1 MRVFIV
7 NCFFLIIP
15 LLVYGQSNIKTRVC
29 DKKEFYQDCLQ
40 DERLSKAINFFY
52 ERDFEKAYTLIK
64 EYQVSNDQRPS
75 DCLLLLE
82 ADVLYASGSY
92 SKSLEIYEQLL
103 AAKDIDLDIRFY
115 TLINVGNIYLAILKK
130 YERSISY
137 YNQAKSILGDS
148 SCSKKELL
156 VYGGLANSY
165 LYSKKYIESEDAY
178 KRVLKI
184 YLQNKDDENTAR
196 IYSNLANLFYE
207 QYQDKK
213 AESYFLKAYE
223 SVKNTEY
230 IEVQQQVLYNLYAV
244 NEGLKNYQKAL
255 DYLSKSNVLK
265 DSIWNRDKV
274 WELAEKDKEISIAQ
288 KDKELFVQTEKTAK
302 QTRRLQW
309 GSGILV
315 LVLLFLGTLFYSYK
329 TKVKQNRIITAQK
342 GELEKLNHTKNYLFS
357 VISHDL
363 RSPVKMLIKQQQ
375 GFLKKIKKGETDAL
389 EETAGSA
396 LTIAESLNHL
406 LNNVLHW
413 SLEQNDQMIFDQQ
426 VQPIFP
432 VINQV
437 LFDFRLL
444 AEEKGITLESD
455 LDDEAFINVDRESI
469 KVVLR
474 NLLDN
479 AIKYTPENGTIAVS
493 TKIEGEHCQIQVAD
507 SGIGIS
513 KEQLDRINSLQE
525 LSIDK
530 INRSKGI
537 GLGLLLC
544 TTLTKKNG
552 GSFQVAAELNKGTQI
567 QMTFP
572 IAEEV

>member
-1 MRVFIV
+1 MLSDDIKKLNLEKGSIFYKAST
-7 NCFFLIIP
+7 FFFENQIDSSFL
-15 LLVYGQSNIKTRVC
+15 YSSQAYNE
-29 DKKEFYQDCLQ
+29 EFTQK
-40 DERLSKAINFFY
+40 SK
-52 ERDFEKAYTLIK
+52 
-64 EYQVSNDQRPS
+64 
-75 DCLLLLE
+75 
-82 ADVLYASGSY
+82 
-92 SKSLEIYEQLL
+92 
-103 AAKDIDLDIRFY
+103 
-115 TLINVGNIYLAILKK
+115 LINYILFIYGVSASEKGFNTIARKKLKEITNDFSFRYLVNLNLGSIHLDEGQFKDALEYSLLTLESDKIQDNYLLKGLYHNIGVCYLHLK
-130 YERSISY
+130 R
-137 YNQAKSILGDS
+137 YNESEKFLL
-148 SCSKKELL
+148 KELFI
-156 VYGGLANSY
+156 AE
-165 LYSKKYIESEDAY
+165 KE
-178 KRVLKI
+178 
-184 YLQNKDDENTAR
+184 KDTFSIVGAKMD
-196 IYSNLANLFYE
+196 LGNLFYE
-207 QYQDKK
+207 QYKDDIAIDYFEQSYQLAKK
-213 AESYFLKAYE
+213 FKDIELRKFTSKNMAVVEKNRKRFKESIDYY
-223 SVKNTEY
+223 TEY
-230 IEVQQQVLYNLYAV
+230 E
-244 NEGLKNYQKAL
+244 KW
-255 DYLSKSNVLK
+255 K
-265 DSIWNRDKV
+265 DSLWNRDRIS
-274 WELAEKDKEISIAQ
+274 ELVEKDKQISIAL
-288 KDKELFVQTEKTAK
+288 KDKELFIQTEKTAK

-309 GSGILV
+309 GGGILV
-315 LVLLFLGTLFYSYK
+315 LAILFLVTLFYSYK
-329 TKVKQNRIITAQK
+329 TKVKQNQIITAQK

-375 GFLKKIKKGETDAL
+375 GFLKKIKKGETETL

-413 SLEQNDQMIFDQQ
+413 SLEQNDQMIFNPQ

-455 LDDEAFINVDRESI
+455 LDDEAFINIDRESI

-479 AIKYTPENGTIAVS
+479 AIKYTPENGTIMVS
-493 TKIEGEHCQIQVAD
+493 TAIEGDQCQIQVAD
-507 SGIGIS
+507 SGMGIS
-513 KEQLDRINSLQE
+513 EEQLERINSLQE

-544 TTLTKKNG
+544 TTLIKKNG
-552 GSFQVAAELNKGTQI
+552 GSFQVSAELNKGTHI